1 MSHARVVSLFLLLVA
16 APLAALLAVP
26 SPASDCAASDLNL
39 AMLRSVVCRSLVQSA
54 VPWCSYF
61 PNTTAEEDWPNQAVY
76 LNSVLLALASP
87 ATCLNTSTARDV
99 VAWLSTSQSDP
110 AVSGAFMNT
119 WVVFQAQ
126 YYDMP
131 RAAGARIESP
141 DTLGRKCWAF
151 AYLAQMW
158 RAEAPAL
165 ASALSAAGLSAAA
178 YSQAAGAAIPQTM
191 ALCEEVMANCFV
203 NATYDPARNGTCP
216 VDIFSFHYL
225 GFDRENV
232 LRGGIVSY
240 PFF

>member
-1 MSHARVVSLFLLLVA
+1 MSAVRRVAFFLFLAAA
-16 APLAALLAVP
+16 APLAALAPLL
-26 SPASDCAASDLNL
+26 DCAASDANL
-39 AMLRSVVCRSLVQSA
+39 AQLRAVVCRSLVQSA

-61 PNTTAEEDWPNQAVY
+61 PNTTAQEDWPNQAVY
-76 LNSVLLALASP
+76 LQDVLIALASP
-87 ATCLNTSTARDV
+87 DTCLNTSTARDV
-99 VAWLSTSQSDP
+99 VAWLSSSQADP
-110 AVSGAFMNT
+110 TVSGAFMNT
-119 WVVFQAQ
+119 WVVFQSQ

-131 RAAGARIESP
+131 REAGARIESP

-158 RAEAPAL
+158 RAVSPAL

-178 YSQAAGAAIPQTM
+178 YSQAVDAAIPQTM

-203 NATYDPARNGTCP
+203 NASYNPARNGTCP
-216 VDIFSFHYL
+216 GDIFLFHYL

-232 LRGGIVSY
+232 LRGGVVSY